1 MSNIPKAP
9 KTLHVLLV
17 EDDPADAFLIRTM
30 LEEAKGTSFAANVAG
45 SLREALAWLSANPC
59 QAVVLDLS
67 LPDSR
72 GLATFHQLRQHHPA
86 LPVVVLTGLDD
97 ESLALQAVSEGAQ
110 DFLVKGQVRERRLTQ
125 ALHHAMGRQRRLL
138 RVEKA
143 LEHSQEEERVARE
156 IAKQLLPTTAP
167 EMTGFDLFG
176 HSIPRGAS
184 GGDLLDWYQVAS
196 GCWRIAIGDVT
207 GHGLGPSLL
216 MATTRAYLRAYAS
229 MGVSIEETL
238 AKTNEA
244 LLEDLGDSRN
254 VTLFLAE
261 LDPATRRLTYA
272 SAGHVPGLLV
282 DRHGAVRERLFSTG
296 LPLGVL
302 ENATYPGEDPLALE
316 PGDVLILPT
325 DGVLDA
331 VRVGQGHF
339 GVDGV
344 IQSVRRRLAGVSQ
357 ALTAEGVVES
367 IFTGVATWTQ
377 GKEPADDCTLV
388 ALRSL
393 GT

>member
-1 MSNIPKAP
+1 
-9 KTLHVLLV
+9 
-17 EDDPADAFLIRTM
+17 
-30 LEEAKGTSFAANVAG
+30 
-45 SLREALAWLSANPC
+45 
-59 QAVVLDLS
+59 
-67 LPDSR
+67 
-72 GLATFHQLRQHHPA
+72 
-86 LPVVVLTGLDD
+86 
-97 ESLALQAVSEGAQ
+97 
-110 DFLVKGQVRERRLTQ
+110 
-125 ALHHAMGRQRRLL
+125 
-138 RVEKA
+138 
-143 LEHSQEEERVARE
+143 
-156 IAKQLLPTTAP
+156 
-167 EMTGFDLFG
+167 
-176 HSIPRGAS
+176 
-184 GGDLLDWYQVAS
+184 
-196 GCWRIAIGDVT
+196 VT

-377 GKEPADDCTLV
+377 GKEPADDCTVV